1 MNTLK
6 PKNPNPLTPKNP
18 KTLKPNQ
25 GMTLIVKTIT
35 RLTVGLILL
44 YGIYIVLHGHLT
56 PGGGF
61 AGGVIIALS
70 FIHLMLAFG
79 KEVALKKLSQVAAS
93 FFESLGA
100 LMFLSIALLGF
111 TGGYFFFNFFLH
123 KGKSFELFS
132 AGIIP
137 LCNIAICLKV
147 GAGLFAIFVAL
158 VLFKNLEK
166 DE

>member
-1 MNTLK
+1 
-6 PKNPNPLTPKNP
+6 
-18 KTLKPNQ
+18 
-25 GMTLIVKTIT
+25 MTLIVKTVT

-44 YGIYIVLHGHLT
+44 YGIYIVLHGHIS

-70 FIHLMLAFG
+70 FVHLMIAFG
-79 KEVALKKLSQVAAS
+79 KEVALEKLSQNLAS
-93 FFESLGA
+93 ILESLGA
-100 LMFLSIALLGF
+100 LMFLTIAVVGF
-111 TGGYFFFNFFLH
+111 VAGGYFFLNFFLY
-123 KGKSFELFS
+123 KGKPFDLFS

-158 VLFKNLEK
+158 TLFKQSEK
-166 DE
+166 R

>member
-1 MNTLK
+1 MTK
-6 PKNPNPLTPKNP
+6 EP
-18 KTLKPNQ
+18 

-44 YGIYIVLHGHLT
+44 FGIYIVLHGHVS

-79 KEVALKKLSQVAAS
+79 KDVALKKVSQPIAS
-93 FFESLGA
+93 LFESIGA
-100 LMFLSIALLGF
+100 LMFITIAVIGF
-111 TGGYFFFNFFLH
+111 LGGYFFLNIIA
-123 KGKSFELFS
+123 KGTPFKLFS
-132 AGIIP
+132 SGIILP
-137 LCNIAICLKV
+137 CNIAICLKV

-158 VLFKNLEK
+158 VLFKIGEK
-166 DE
+166 

>member
-1 MNTLK
+1 M
-6 PKNPNPLTPKNP
+6 KNKEP
-18 KTLKPNQ
+18 

-44 YGIYIVLHGHLT
+44 YGIYIVLHGHLS

-79 KEVALKKLSQVAAS
+79 KEVALRKLSQAATS
-93 FFESLGA
+93 ILESLGA
-100 LMFLSIALLGF
+100 LMFLAIALLGF
-111 TGGYFFFNFFLH
+111 LGGYFFFNFFLH
-123 KGKSFELFS
+123 KGKPFELFS

-137 LCNIAICLKV
+137 LCNIAISLKV
-147 GAGLFAIFVAL
+147 GAGLFAIFAVL
-158 VLFKNLEK
+158 VLFNKSEEK
-166 DE
+166 